1 MFEKGFKMSST
12 SCGCTFH
19 RLQGRNKKS
28 IMEFDIKI
36 EKSKAGDHLK
46 ILKIVLK
53 QVSHTGFSL
62 WIMKGKT

>member
-1 MFEKGFKMSST
+1 MFEKGFKMLST

-36 EKSKAGDHLK
+36 ENSKAGDHLK
-46 ILKIVLK
+46 ILKIVLE

-62 WIMKGKT
+62 

>member
-1 MFEKGFKMSST
+1 MLST
-12 SCGCTFH
+12 SCGFTFH

-46 ILKIVLK
+46 MLKIILK
-53 QVSHTGFSL
+53 QVSHTGLSL
-62 WIMKGKT
+62 